1 LGDSQAFG
9 LEMRTDNISAI
20 FGQVL
25 REQRTSRG
33 ISQED
38 LALSANVDRTFVSQM
53 ERGIRQPSITTL
65 VKLSNAL
72 GVAPSSLVSKM
83 EKLLR

>member
-1 LGDSQAFG
+1 
-9 LEMRTDNISAI
+9 MPVRTDNISAI

-25 REQRTSRG
+25 RAQRTSRG
-33 ISQED
+33 LSQEA

-65 VKLSNAL
+65 IKLSGAL
-72 GVAPSSLVSKM
+72 GIQPSVLVQKV

>member
-1 LGDSQAFG
+1 LSSFDD
-9 LEMRTDNISAI
+9 EMRTDNISAI

-25 REQRTSRG
+25 REQRNSRG

-65 VKLSNAL
+65 IKLSGAL
-72 GVAPSSLVSKM
+72 GVQPSVLVQRV
-83 EKLLR
+83 ERLLK